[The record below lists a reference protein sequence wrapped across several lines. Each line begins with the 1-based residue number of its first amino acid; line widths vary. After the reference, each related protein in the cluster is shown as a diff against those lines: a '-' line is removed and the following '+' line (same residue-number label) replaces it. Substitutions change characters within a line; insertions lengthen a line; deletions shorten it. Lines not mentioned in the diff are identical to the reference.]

1 MHESE
6 NNAGIRIIDMTA
18 EAVLKKYFGYDGFR
32 LHQKAVIESRL
43 RGEDSL
49 VIMPTGGGKSI
60 CYQVPALMLEGVV
73 IVVSPL
79 IALMKDQ
86 VDALRNNGVAAE
98 FLNSSQSSSQQQ
110 QVIHDLRQGKL
121 RLCYVAPE
129 RISGANAIKNL
140 LGETKVSMFAIDE
153 AHCISHWGHDF
164 RPDYLALGSLKEQFP
179 DVPVMALT
187 ASADKLTQDDI
198 VKQLNLNGNHRFIS
212 SFNRANIWYFVMDKY
227 RMDDFLPGYL
237 EKQKENSG
245 IIYCLSRKSTEQM
258 ATDLRAMGYSAA
270 CYHAGLAREQRQK
283 VQEDFI
289 HDRLKII
296 VATIA
301 FGMGI
306 DKPDV
311 RYVIHADLPKNIES
325 YYQETGRAGRD
336 GLRAD
341 AILFYSRGD
350 VAKLSY
356 FIDNGTDPE
365 HAGIMYRKLEKMA
378 AYAESRIC
386 RRKQLM
392 NYFNEVHHGMCN
404 SCDACL
410 GKFTSCDGTI
420 TAQKALSA
428 VARLSERFGIKTTI
442 EYLRGADIQKF
453 TDRLKSFKTW
463 GIGKEL
469 SEAQWHDVFSQ
480 LLGQGLL
487 DLTDGQYPVLK
498 LNDQS
503 REILKG
509 TRTVTLLAAAKSD
522 KPREFAGK
530 KATQNDELLRNLKY
544 LRKLIADSEGVPAY
558 MILGDITLVEMSELL
573 PFSLTDLNQIT
584 GFGDFKIGKF
594 GNNFLEVVKDYCQNN
609 GLDSR
614 MHLKMHKSGR
624 KTKSAV
630 PSKKPSWGIKS
641 KPAKPVRP
649 KTGLLSLEL
658 FKQGKTVQQIAGERQ
673 FCVQTIYSH
682 LVGFITSGELEL
694 GELMDESKV
703 PAIREAIRR
712 HGTVSLR
719 TLKDNLGE
727 AYAYHEIRAVIE
739 ADKAGKLF

>member
-1 MHESE
+1 
-6 NNAGIRIIDMTA
+6 MTA

-32 LHQKAVIESRL
+32 LHQKAIIESRL

-60 CYQVPALMLEGVV
+60 CYQVPALMTEGVV
-73 IVVSPL
+73 IVISPL

-86 VDALRNNGVAAE
+86 VDALKNNGVAAE

-110 QVIHDLRQGKL
+110 QVIHDLQHGKL

-129 RISGANAIKNL
+129 RISGENAIRNL
-140 LGETKVSMFAIDE
+140 VGNTKVSMFAIDE

-164 RPDYLALGSLKEQFP
+164 RPDYLALGALKEQFP
-179 DVPVMALT
+179 EVPVMALT

-198 VKQLNLNGNHRFIS
+198 VKQLNLKGDHRFVS
-212 SFNRANIWYFVMDKY
+212 SFNRANIWYFVVDKY
-227 RMDDFLPGYL
+227 KMDDFLPGYL
-237 EKQKENSG
+237 EKQKDNSG

-258 ATDLRAMGYSAA
+258 AADLRAMGYSAA
-270 CYHAGLAREQRQK
+270 CYHAGLARDERQQ

-356 FIDNGTDPE
+356 FIDQGTDPE
-365 HAGIMYRKLEKMA
+365 HAGIMYRKLDKMA
-378 AYAESRIC
+378 AFAESRTC

-410 GKFTSCDGTI
+410 GKFTAYDGTI
-420 TAQKALSA
+420 AAQKALSA
-428 VARLSERFGIKTTI
+428 VARLGERFGIKTSI
-442 EYLRGADIQKF
+442 DYLRGADIQKF
-453 TDRLKSFKTW
+453 SAQLKTFKTW
-463 GIGKEL
+463 GTGKDL
-469 SEAQWHDVFSQ
+469 SESDWHDVFSQ
-480 LLGQGLL
+480 LLGQELL
-487 DLTDGQYPVLK
+487 ILTDGQYPVLK
-498 LNDQS
+498 LNDKS

-509 TRTVTLLAAAKSD
+509 TLTVTLMAAVKTE
-522 KPREFAGK
+522 KPRESAGK
-530 KATQNDELLRNLKY
+530 KSTQQDELLRNLKY
-544 LRKLIADSEGVPAY
+544 LRKLIADSEGLPAY
-558 MILGDITLVEMSELL
+558 MVLGDVTLIEMSELL
-573 PFSLTDLNQIT
+573 PFSLSDLNQIT

-594 GNNFLEVVKDYCQNN
+594 GNEFLEVVKDFCKDH
-609 GLDSR
+609 GLASR

-624 KTKSAV
+624 KG
-630 PSKKPSWGIKS
+630 KPTAAGKASGHTGK
-641 KPAKPVRP
+641 AKPIKTERP

-658 FKQGKTVQQIAGERQ
+658 FRQGKTVEQIAQERQ
-673 FCVQTIYSH
+673 FSVQTIYSH
-682 LVGFITSGELEL
+682 LVGFIPSGELKIS
-694 GELMDESKV
+694 ELMDESKV
-703 PAIREAIRR
+703 PAIREAIKR

-719 TLKDNLGE
+719 TLKDNLGDG
-727 AYAYHEIRAVIE
+727 YAYHEIKSVIE
-739 ADKAGKLF
+739 ADKTGMIF